1 MRSTVTAKETLRLYD
16 VLNTQLSKS
25 EYVSGDD
32 YTIADIAIY
41 PWIAAYQS
49 MELSLEE
56 HSQLQR
62 WYETIQQRPA
72 VDRGMNVPS

>member
-1 MRSTVTAKETLRLYD
+1 M
-16 VLNTQLSKS
+16 SKS

-41 PWIAAYQS
+41 PWIASYQS
-49 MELSLEE
+49 MELRLEE
-56 HSQLQR
+56 YPQVKR